1 MIIANQIYENMF
13 NSVAREF
20 VGRVELLEGST
31 LVRTFEHDNELISF
45 TIEKTGDNTKLFG
58 YGISQ
63 KLTVKLRD
71 KERQINVQNGQTMQ
85 VAYGISLDYLYT
97 NPQYKITN
105 IERDENTNDLT
116 ITAYDALYFAN
127 GYTYKD
133 VILPK
138 YSYTIEGLG
147 YCLGAVLGY
156 SVKYTNVDK
165 NILSLRYSY
174 EGMNALVY
182 EGTET
187 VRELLDDIAEM
198 LGAIYFLNKDWELE
212 FKSFDIAG
220 APVATID
227 KSKYFTLS
235 LGTEQTLGNIV
246 SIATELNDTIA
257 ITDDYDHVTQYF
269 RDNDYLTVVQDPV
282 DILRNIY
289 AKVKGLAAYQ
299 CECKYRGDFRLE
311 LGDKINLITKDDQTI
326 TTYILADSITYN
338 GGLVGTIN
346 WEYSKVENETEDKP
360 ASISD
365 AIKQTYAKVDKANN
379 RIELVAAES
388 EKRYSEMIM
397 TTDQISQRVA
407 SVESSVSMAMT
418 PTQVQYMINSHVPNE
433 VETTTGFTFNKYG
446 LKITQS
452 TSTTSTHID
461 STGMI
466 VVDDTTGSQ
475 LLVANHQGVVA
486 RDLEAA
492 TYLTIGNSRFENWED
507 TTAVYYIGASK
518 GNYWNNDSWR

>member
-1 MIIANQIYENMF
+1 MIIANQTYENMF

-71 KERQINVQNGQTMQ
+71 KDRQINVQDGQTMQ
-85 VAYGISLDYLYT
+85 VAYGIGLDYLYT

-105 IERDENTNDLT
+105 VERDETTNELT
-116 ITAYDALYFAN
+116 ITAYDVLYFAN

-133 VILPK
+133 VTLPK
-138 YSYTIEGLG
+138 YSYTIEGLA
-147 YCLGAVLGY
+147 YCLAAALGY
-156 SVKYTNVDK
+156 SVKFTNVDR
-165 NILSLRYSY
+165 NILLLRYSW
-174 EGMNALVY
+174 EGMNGLVY

-187 VRELLDDIAEM
+187 VRELLDDVAEM
-198 LGAIYFLNKDWELE
+198 LGAIYFLNSNWELE
-212 FKSFDIAG
+212 FKAFDITG
-220 APVATID
+220 VPVATID
-227 KSKYFTLS
+227 KSKYFTLTVGS
-235 LGTEQTLGNIV
+235 EQLLGNIV
-246 SIATELNDTIA
+246 SIATELNDTMA
-257 ITDDYDHVTQYF
+257 ATDDYNHVVQYF
-269 RDNDYLTVVQDPV
+269 RDNPYLTVVSDPE

-311 LGDKINLITKDDQTI
+311 LGDKINLITKDDEII

-365 AIKQTYAKVDKANN
+365 AIKKTYAKVDKANN
-379 RIELVAAES
+379 RIELVAAEN
-388 EKRYSEMIM
+388 ERMYSEMIM

-418 PTQVQYMINSHVPNE
+418 PTQVQYMINSYVPNE

>member
-1 MIIANQIYENMF
+1 MIIANQTYENMF

-71 KERQINVQNGQTMQ
+71 KERQINVRDGQTMQ
-85 VAYGISLDYLYT
+85 VAFGVSLDYLYT

-105 IERDENTNDLT
+105 VERDETTNELT
-116 ITAYDALYFAN
+116 ITAYDALYFAS

-133 VILPK
+133 LTLPQ
-138 YSYTIEGLG
+138 YYYTIEGLG
-147 YCLGAVLGY
+147 YCLAATLGY
-156 SVKYTNVDK
+156 SVKFTNVDK
-165 NILSLRYSY
+165 NILSLRYSW
-174 EGMNALVY
+174 EGMNGLVY

-187 VRELLDDIAEM
+187 IRELLDDVAEM
-198 LGAIYFLNKDWELE
+198 LGAIYFLNSNWELE
-212 FKSFDIAG
+212 FKAFDIAG
-220 APVATID
+220 EPVATID
-227 KSKYFTLS
+227 KSKYFTLTVGS
-235 LGTEQTLGNIV
+235 EHLLGNII
-246 SIATELNDTIA
+246 STTELGDNMA
-257 ITDDYDHVTQYF
+257 ATDDYNHVIQYF
-269 RDNDYLTVVQDPV
+269 RDNPYLTVVQDPV
-282 DILRNIY
+282 DLFGDIY
-289 AKVKGLAAYQ
+289 AKVAGLAAYQ

-311 LGDKINLITKDDQTI
+311 LGDKINFVTKDDQTI

-365 AIKQTYAKVDKANN
+365 AIKKTYAKVDKANN

-388 EKRYSEMIM
+388 EKAYSELTM
-397 TTDQISQRVA
+397 TTNQISQRVS
-407 SVESSVSMAMT
+407 SVESSVATKVSSS
-418 PTQVQYMINSHVPNE
+418 QVQYLINSHIPTE

-466 VVDDTTGSQ
+466 VVDDTSGSQ

-486 RDLEAA
+486 KDLEAA
-492 TYLTIGNSRFENWED
+492 TYLTIGNSRFEAWEGGS
-507 TTAVYYIGASK
+507 TAVYYIGESK
-518 GNYWNNDSWR
+518 GNYWLNDSWR